1 MDHYSNYS
9 SSHNHE
15 RGNWVNGSLVS
26 QGCHFPLPGLFEK
39 EYWFHMSKRLNLLHP
54 RKDVAEMVIVFRV
67 SLIVPKDLTFVTKS
81 AKHVYQ
87 KSSFFVSPL
96 SFLRVS

>member
-1 MDHYSNYS
+1 METAQMHGGPPISREEWS
-9 SSHNHE
+9 S
-15 RGNWVNGSLVS
+15 R
-26 QGCHFPLPGLFEK
+26 PGK
-39 EYWFHMSKRLNLLHP
+39 HMSNGLNLLHP
-54 RKDVAEMVIVFRV
+54 RKDVVEMVIVFRV

-96 SFLRVS
+96 SLLRVS